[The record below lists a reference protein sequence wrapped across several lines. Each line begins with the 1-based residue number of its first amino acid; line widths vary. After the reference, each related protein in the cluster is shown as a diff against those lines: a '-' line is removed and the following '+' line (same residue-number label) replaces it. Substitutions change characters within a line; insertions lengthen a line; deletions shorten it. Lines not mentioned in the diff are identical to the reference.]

1 MCEYDLKKQNRN
13 LIVVID
19 WEGMTILTLIFFFK
33 YEVINKII

>member
-19 WEGMTILTLIFFFK
+19 WEGMIILTLIFFLK
-33 YEVINKII
+33 YEVVNKII